1 MDDRVLNTFKSISS
15 TAKSP
20 FVTRNYMF
28 KVNNRNT
35 RTRSEI
41 TLKLTTKTPE
51 GSCCIV
57 SNFKFEQASADWAQP
72 TVAFSNLTVE
82 TLEQGVKYIQS

>member
-15 TAKSP
+15 TTKSP
-20 FVTRNYMF
+20 FVTHNYMF

-41 TLKLTTKTPE
+41 TLKLTIKTPE
-51 GSCCIV
+51 GSCCSV
-57 SNFKFEQASADWAQP
+57 SNFNFEQVSADWAQP
-72 TVAFSNLTVE
+72 AIAYSNLTVE